1 MKKISVLSLICMLFL
16 FHGVKANGIYSKE
29 ELKGEKLEIKNI
41 NKLLKKWQSALKSNN
56 WDYINT
62 TWQGLY
68 SQMLAEANETS
79 TRVGNRQKN
88 ISQTKAQSKSTSEES
103 DLPKGYNP
111 TIDGQIN
118 NMSKND
124 IERAKTE
131 HNALAPYQNIITKQN
146 SILRRMKNFKEFN
159 SETADSSVDQL
170 RTDVKEFIQL
180 LNDELLLMKKEKKD

>member
-1 MKKISVLSLICMLFL
+1 MLFL
-16 FHGVKANGIYSKE
+16 LQGVKANGIYSKE

-159 SETADSSVDQL
+159 SETAGSSVDQL
-170 RTDVKEFIQL
+170 RSDVKEFIQL
-180 LNDELLLMKKEKKD
+180 LNEELLLMRKEKKD